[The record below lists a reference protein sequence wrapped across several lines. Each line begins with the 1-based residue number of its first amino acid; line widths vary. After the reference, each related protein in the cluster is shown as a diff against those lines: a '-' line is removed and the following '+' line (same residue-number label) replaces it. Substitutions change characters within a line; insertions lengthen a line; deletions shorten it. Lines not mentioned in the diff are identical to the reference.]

1 MVDIWYSTSPILL
14 ALISG
19 YLLGKTL
26 PNKLPAL
33 AAKII
38 GPLVWLLL
46 LSIGVEFGQIFKDP
60 EAAGNIIYT
69 AGVFSIFT
77 TFGACLLIYGFC
89 KSSKTQKI
97 VTIEKK
103 KINIIEPIKECVIA
117 LSMVFIGVIL
127 SLFVLKDNGVLHE
140 LPIADALLYIL
151 IFCVG
156 IDIVSVKLSSA
167 WRSSA
172 ILFIPMFVVIG
183 SIGGGAISS
192 FIVGED
198 LMTSLAISSGFG
210 WFTLSGVLVSS
221 KIGATYGAIA
231 LMTDLFRELFAI
243 ILMYM
248 FGRGFAKECVGAGG
262 ATSLDST
269 LPIIKQ
275 TCSKETIPIALVSG
289 FLLTLLAPI
298 LITFFLSSGH

>member
-1 MVDIWYSTSPILL
+1 MIDILSSVFPILF
-14 ALISG
+14 ALMLG
-19 YLLGKTL
+19 YLLGKSL

-33 AAKII
+33 ASKVL

-60 EAAGNIIYT
+60 DAARNIIYT
-69 AGVFSIFT
+69 AGVFALFT
-77 TFGACLLIYGFC
+77 TLGACLLIYSFC
-89 KSSKTQKI
+89 KSSEVQQI
-97 VTIEKK
+97 DAIEKK
-103 KINIIEPIKECVIA
+103 KINIMEPIKECVIA

-127 SLFVLKDNGVLHE
+127 SLFVIDSNGALHD
-140 LPIADALLYIL
+140 LPISDTLLYIL

-167 WRSSA
+167 WRSPSV
-172 ILFIPMFVVIG
+172 LLIPLLVVVG
-183 SIGGGAISS
+183 SFGGGAISS
-192 FIVGED
+192 LIVGED

-210 WFTLSGVLVSS
+210 WFSLSGVLVSS
-221 KIGATYGAIA
+221 KMGVTYGAIA

-248 FGRGFAKECVGAGG
+248 FGHNFAKECVGAGG

-275 TCSKETIPIALVSG
+275 TCSKDIIPIALVSG
-289 FLLTLLAPI
+289 LLLSLLAPI
-298 LITFFLSSGH
+298 LITFFLSANH